1 VISGPAALSR
11 SQGNVHQRLSHAQ
24 LSPDVSQLP
33 APPLRSRR
41 GRLDAVIVPAARPA
55 SVLQPAIELAARLGV
70 LIVILCSMQTKVEQ
84 VAMRVAKTPGARSL
98 IVRIPDNWKHPSF
111 PKQTSANTF
120 RKANAY
126 RISDLSAKRNIGLL
140 LARLHGWN
148 KVAFVDDDITLSRT
162 DNIARLAGQLD
173 DHQVAGMRALE
184 HPDNSVVCHARRL
197 AGLAQDVFVT
207 GAVLGVHCNSLPLSF
222 FPEIYN
228 EDWFFFANE
237 AAKRSLP
244 QIGHAKQADYDP
256 FASPQRARW
265 EEFGDL
271 LAEGLYAMFGE
282 YDPSVLFSEQL
293 DGATRSYWSQFI
305 EARAQVI
312 DETMTL
318 LRGFLDRDG
327 HSVPVSS
334 ALESLS
340 AAENQLATISADLCI
355 DFLEAWREDLCKW
368 QKFSTGVNSL
378 GSTRAAMDFLELKT
392 WTRAEFGAV
401 IESEEESSIR
411 PAVAAQTAQAE
422 IPTPAGV

>member
-1 VISGPAALSR
+1 
-11 SQGNVHQRLSHAQ
+11 
-24 LSPDVSQLP
+24 
-33 APPLRSRR
+33 
-41 GRLDAVIVPAARPA
+41 
-55 SVLQPAIELAARLGV
+55 
-70 LIVILCSMQTKVEQ
+70 MQTKVEQ

-111 PKQTSANTF
+111 PKRTSANTF
-120 RKANAY
+120 QKANAY

-368 QKFSTGVNSL
+368 QKFSTGVNSV

-392 WTRAEFGAV
+392 WTRAEFGAAV
-401 IESEEESSIR
+401 VEAEEEGSIR
-411 PAVAAQTAQAE
+411 PAVAAETAQAE
-422 IPTPAGV
+422 IRTPAGV